1 MDLYSLKYISGIPDT
16 FIKKKY
22 FLSKKTRTKDKMGLR
37 FKMSLLSHVKDLNL
51 RQIVPVRKN
60 VNADLRQIVPL
71 LISTGTI

>member
-16 FIKKKY
+16 FIKKY

-60 VNADLRQIVPL
+60 VNADL
-71 LISTGTI
+71 

>member
-16 FIKKKY
+16 FIKKY